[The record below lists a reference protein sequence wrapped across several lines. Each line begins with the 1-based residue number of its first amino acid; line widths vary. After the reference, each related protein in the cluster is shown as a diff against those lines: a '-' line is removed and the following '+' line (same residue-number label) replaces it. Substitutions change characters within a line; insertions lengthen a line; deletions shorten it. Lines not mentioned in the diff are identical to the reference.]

1 MVYDLKVNNA
11 YFVTAMSAVFC
22 RGQFS
27 NVSGCDYEGST
38 EDKDTDF
45 FRMSDDFCKFIDAMR

>member
-1 MVYDLKVNNA
+1 MVYDLRVNNA
-11 YFVTAMSAVFC
+11 CFVTAMPAVFC
-22 RGQFS
+22 RVQFS

-45 FRMSDDFCKFIDAMR
+45 FCMSDDFRKFIDAMR